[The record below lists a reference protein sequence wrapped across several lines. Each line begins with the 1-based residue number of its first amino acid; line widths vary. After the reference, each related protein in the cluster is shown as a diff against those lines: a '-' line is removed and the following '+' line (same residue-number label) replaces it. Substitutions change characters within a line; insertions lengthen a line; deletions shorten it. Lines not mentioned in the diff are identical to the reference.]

1 MSDYIVQQG
10 DTLSKIANQQLGNP
24 YMWSQIAR
32 ENNLRAPYPLYIG
45 QRLLMRNLDQT
56 PLRPTMGGLPIG
68 GTRLTTGLYDT
79 AGVSLPAQEQSASL
93 MPARLYLFIL
103 VDEVLPSGKVVR
115 KVLTV
120 PQNFAEQIAANP
132 EIFGIKPLNPSS
144 SVSIGEHALG
154 NTNSKFTSASSL
166 PKGAP
171 NMAGRPVYI
180 DIAKA
185 KAAGAT
191 IHSTEDIIKDLDK
204 ILQQNP
210 AMESRINK
218 LKDVIVNVEKEV
230 LLEGDVPKSAIKS
243 EAAMKTTRT
252 LRFVQFVGV
261 AFTVYDLGQ
270 ATAKSIKT
278 ESADPIVAES
288 IRQVGGWG
296 GAWLGI
302 KLGAAAGA
310 AVGIETGPGAV
321 VTGAVGALIFGT
333 AGYFGADWIAD
344 WIDEN

>member
-1 MSDYIVQQG
+1 
-10 DTLSKIANQQLGNP
+10 
-24 YMWSQIAR
+24 
-32 ENNLRAPYPLYIG
+32 
-45 QRLLMRNLDQT
+45 
-56 PLRPTMGGLPIG
+56 
-68 GTRLTTGLYDT
+68 
-79 AGVSLPAQEQSASL
+79 
-93 MPARLYLFIL
+93 MPARLYLFQL
-103 VDEVLPSGKVVR
+103 LDAVLPSGKVLR
-115 KVLTV
+115 KVLPV
-120 PQNFAEQIAANP
+120 PQNFAEPIAANP
-132 EIFGIKPLNPSS
+132 EIFGIKPRNPSS

-310 AVGIETGPGAV
+310 AVGIETGLGAV
-321 VTGAVGALIFGT
+321 VTGAVGGLIFGT